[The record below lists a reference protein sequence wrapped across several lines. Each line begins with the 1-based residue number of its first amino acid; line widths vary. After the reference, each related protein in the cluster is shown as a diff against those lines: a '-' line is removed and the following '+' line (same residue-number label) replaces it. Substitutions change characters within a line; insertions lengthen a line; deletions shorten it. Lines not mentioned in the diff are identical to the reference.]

1 MSSSEEE
8 QNYDFSEESNSLQD
22 LLGVAIRA
30 EIEAAEIYRRL
41 LNQDLN
47 EETRQKVEKLV
58 EQEENHEE
66 TFWSIMKDFF
76 PEEEITL
83 PENSGITN
91 PVEISEDLS
100 LEELFQTA
108 MDSEKESEEF
118 YNTLREKFE
127 DKEAKRTLG
136 FLAASEREHYETLK
150 EELKKIN

>member
-1 MSSSEEE
+1 MSSSKKAR
-8 QNYDFSEESNSLQD
+8 NYDFSEESNSLQE

-41 LNQDLN
+41 LNKELN

-58 EQEENHEE
+58 EQEERHEE
-66 TFWSIMKDFF
+66 TFWSIIKDFF

-91 PVEISEDLS
+91 SLEFSEDIS

-108 MDSEKESEEF
+108 MDSEKGSEEF
-118 YNTLREKFE
+118 YRNLRKRFE
-127 DKEAKRTLG
+127 DTEAKRTLG
-136 FLAASEREHYETLK
+136 FLAASEREHYEILK

>member
-1 MSSSEEE
+1 MSSSKEA
-8 QNYDFSEESNSLQD
+8 QNLDFSEESNSLQD

-58 EQEENHEE
+58 EQEEDHEE
-66 TFWSIMKDFF
+66 TFWSIMKDFY

-91 PVEISEDLS
+91 PVEVAEDLS

-118 YNTLREKFE
+118 YNTLRERFE

-136 FLAASEREHYETLK
+136 FLAASEREHYEILK

>member
-8 QNYDFSEESNSLQD
+8 QNYDFSEEANSLQD

-41 LNQDLN
+41 LNQDLP
-47 EETRQKVEKLV
+47 EETKQKVEMLV
-58 EQEENHEE
+58 EQEEDHEE

-91 PVEISEDLS
+91 PVEVAEDLS

-118 YNTLREKFE
+118 YNTLRERFE
-127 DKEAKRTLG
+127 DEEAKRTLG
-136 FLAASEREHYETLK
+136 FLAASEREHYEILK

>member
-8 QNYDFSEESNSLQD
+8 QNYDFSEEANSLQD

-41 LNQDLN
+41 LNQDLP
-47 EETRQKVEKLV
+47 EETKQKVEMLV
-58 EQEENHEE
+58 EQEEDHEE

-118 YNTLREKFE
+118 YNTLRERFE
-127 DKEAKRTLG
+127 DEEAKRTLG
-136 FLAASEREHYETLK
+136 FLAASEREHYEILK